1 MWHKNNGQSEDE
13 ILQNR
18 FTAYLSKAIQ
28 RQRKEYIL
36 HAIRQKQIE
45 KLLGELAE
53 IQKCDFAW
61 EEWNELPLLMRL
73 ENESLLYALK
83 GLTERERY
91 VLLAR
96 ILDERSFEEI
106 ANRMGMSYKGAATI
120 YYRALQKIRNR
131 MEEVDDEF

>member
-1 MWHKNNGQSEDE
+1 MWHKNNGQNEDE

-18 FTAYLSKAIQ
+18 FTAYLSMAIR

-36 HAIRQKQIE
+36 HSIRQKRIE
-45 KLLGELAE
+45 KLLGELAD
-53 IQKCDFAW
+53 IQKCDFTR

-106 ANRMGMSYKGAATI
+106 ASRMGMSYKGAATV

-131 MEEVDDEF
+131 MKEVDDEL